1 MSFRGGWSFAWGDS
15 GGQSV
20 LTASGIPG
28 MHRWSVDSWDLTH
41 EVNRLVI
48 EVFIHG
54 CLNCHELSHEI
65 ARGS

>member
-1 MSFRGGWSFAWGDS
+1 MSFRGGRSFVWGDS

-20 LTASGIPG
+20 LMSTGIPG

-48 EVFIHG
+48 KVFMHG
-54 CLNCHELSHEI
+54 CMCV
-65 ARGS
+65 